1 MKKIFIPLFFLVL
14 FCTTS
19 KAQTTSDDL
28 QGIWTLTSLTG
39 GDTSQVL
46 TPEDEIA
53 RGDNYLPDF
62 PLTTTKLN
70 FSGSGFV
77 YTFYTDGERSWQGTF
92 TLIDQALTLNGVV
105 TGCDD
110 CEPKVINF
118 IIRSVSANELV
129 LDVFDEDYAKST
141 FAHFTFTK

>member
-28 QGIWTLTSLTG
+28 QGVWTLTALTG
-39 GDTSQVL
+39 GDTAQVL

-53 RGDNYLPDF
+53 RGDNYLSDF

-70 FSGSGFV
+70 FSGSNFV
-77 YTFYTDGERSWQGTF
+77 YTYYTNGERSWDGTF
-92 TLIDQALTLNGVV
+92 ELTGQALTLTGLP
-105 TGCDD
+105 TGCGD
-110 CEPKVINF
+110 CSQKVIQF
-118 IIRSVSANELV
+118 IIRSVSSTELV